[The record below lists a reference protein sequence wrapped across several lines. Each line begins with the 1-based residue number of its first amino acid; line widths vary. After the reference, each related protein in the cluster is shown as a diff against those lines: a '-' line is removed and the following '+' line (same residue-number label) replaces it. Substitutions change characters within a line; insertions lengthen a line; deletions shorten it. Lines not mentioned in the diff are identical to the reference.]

1 MKAKIKRGQAAAG
14 TAVLLAIIAGL
25 LVMFVILIAPA
36 ERAELLG
43 EELDTVDIDS
53 GDEFEEAELEEN
65 ILTVSPGRIDYLSQ
79 KEIEHSLPVVNIFTK
94 TESQIIAE
102 KNIVSAKRAVFT
114 DQPTTFKFPISD
126 LTHTEGL
133 ILSFNVKEA
142 SGRLMISLN
151 GESIFD
157 SEIIDQV
164 LPINLPKNQ
173 LQNENEL
180 IFSVSS
186 PGVAFWK
193 THEIS
198 LENVKVVGEVTSV
211 ESQSSKNMFLVSETE
226 KSNLEKVVLK
236 FQPTC
241 KFNDVGKLA
250 IIVNGQE
257 IYSSVPDCDL
267 AFVPIEFSPDLL
279 FQGENQVIFMTERG
293 TYLLSHIII
302 ESKLKDI
309 EFPTYYFE
317 LSYEQYQEIAN
328 DDLRVRLKMDFVDI
342 VTSKYGNIVFNGHVR
357 HFDTK
362 ELSYFLDLSDDVVQ
376 GNNALKIKPKK
387 TLEVRE
393 IKVDLVK

>member
-1 MKAKIKRGQAAAG
+1 
-14 TAVLLAIIAGL
+14 
-25 LVMFVILIAPA
+25 
-36 ERAELLG
+36 LG
-43 EELDTVDIDS
+43 EELETVETDS

-65 ILTVSPGRIDYLSQ
+65 LLTVSPGRIDYLSQ
-79 KEIEHSLPVVNIFTK
+79 REIEHSLPVVNIFTK

-102 KNIVSAKRAVFT
+102 KNIVYTKRAVFT
-114 DQPTTFKFPISD
+114 DKPTSFQFPISD
-126 LTHTEGL
+126 LANTNGL
-133 ILSFNVKEA
+133 ILSFKVKEA
-142 SGRLMISLN
+142 KGRLVITLN
-151 GESIFD
+151 SETIFD
-157 SEIIDQV
+157 SEITGQV
-164 LPINLPKNQ
+164 TPINLPKSQ
-173 LQNENEL
+173 LQNDNEL
-180 IFSVSS
+180 TFSVSS
-186 PGVAFWK
+186 PGIAFWK
-193 THEIS
+193 TNEVS
-198 LENVKVVGEVTSV
+198 LENVRVVAEVTSV

-241 KFNDVGKLA
+241 KYNDVGKLA
-250 IIVNGQE
+250 IAVNGQE

-267 AFVPIEFSPDLL
+267 VFVPIEFSPELL
-279 FQGENQVIFMTERG
+279 FQGENQIVFSTGRG
-293 TYLLSHIII
+293 TYLLSHIMI

-328 DDLRVRLKMDFVDI
+328 EDFRVRLKMDFVDV

-362 ELSYFLDLSDDVVQ
+362 ELSYILDLSDDILQ
-376 GNNALKIKPKK
+376 GNNALKVKPKK